1 MACFGKAGTFED
13 IELNHLLQNYL
24 TAHLLSLCNYFRK
37 TICTT
42 CVWLFFTPKWQILH
56 ISLDTHILLASG
68 LMFFHFASYLFPLS
82 CKFLLVPITLSIYIL
97 GYSKLYFQAW
107 GKSQHVDPEVL
118 DVRDPFELSLLWK
131 VFTMKRGSE
140 KTLKKLKLFRKL
152 KKILICLR
160 KETLL
165 KLKIF
170 KLWKI
175 FTRCLHLWNKEK
187 T

>member
-107 GKSQHVDPEVL
+107 GKITACGSRSTRSSGSIWVVL
-118 DVRDPFELSLLWK
+118 IMKGFYNEKRLWED
-131 VFTMKRGSE
+131 S
-140 KTLKKLKLFRKL
+140 
-152 KKILICLR
+152 KKIKSIQ
-160 KETLL
+160 KA
-165 KLKIF
+165 
-170 KLWKI
+170 
-175 FTRCLHLWNKEK
+175 
-187 T
+187 